1 MVGKNR
7 KRLKRREV
15 DGRSDEKEVN
25 EIPSQRRRVSDDDV
39 VVIDE
44 KENKKMEADSAE
56 ERTILPTRESLACQL
71 LVALRSENFVI
82 VEGPIGSGKTFLAWH
97 AGKNLNLPLKVMQ
110 MGDQID
116 SKSLLGSYSCTEIA
130 GQFVWKPSNFTRWL
144 AEKSLILLEDID
156 LSNADVISAIVQLV
170 AERSVVLPNGEV
182 ISLHKD
188 VRLMATTSGK
198 GKKSSVLDGVPVRIV
213 LDPFTDEELRRL
225 ISKGSPRIAHLAKT
239 LISIFRLVEGVPPTS
254 NSRRLTS
261 TDLLRGCARI
271 SKLSDLSSNIGIFT
285 ELIDVWCLAD
295 TLERSMALC
304 RTVAAPLS
312 ITDDQISF
320 HFLQRQPRL
329 SHDDQF
335 TTIGRCRISTLPYLH
350 SIQKY
355 RLGHTRNMLQLTE
368 RLAVCVQNR
377 EPVLL
382 VGETGVGKT
391 SVVQCLASMLNMS
404 LKVVNLS
411 PSTDTDD
418 LISGY
423 KPTTIFSILKPFTDF
438 YNEVFSDNFN
448 VDKNQRFLSHL
459 EICLSSGRYHDYLAV
474 TIATAEKALLRT
486 GEKDVRWASV
496 AVQGRRIL
504 SSLNSNA
511 ALFAISRGAI
521 LEAVQEGHWLLIDEV
536 NLAPPESLDAIVHAI
551 SGKVHP
557 NFRLF
562 ACMNPATDAGKRKL
576 PEGVRTKFTEFF
588 VPEIVDPH
596 QLALVVSAYLPSLKA
611 VAVSNIVNFYLSARQ
626 LHPSTFN
633 LRTLSRALMF
643 AADNIF
649 GSEDRSLYEAVN
661 VAFLTNLDTDAKAK
675 MRSRIAQVFRVSTST
690 PIPAPSSGAEN
701 YIRVEGY
708 WISRGTEL
716 PSEDTNYVI
725 TKTVKQNLADIARI
739 TSSGR
744 FPILL
749 EGETSAGKTSIIC
762 HLARITGNVIV
773 RINNHEHT
781 DVQEYMGSYVGD
793 ENGRLVFR
801 EGALVTAVR
810 NGSWVILDEL
820 NLAPTDIIEALNRL
834 LDDNRELYVPEINTV
849 IKPHPRFRLFA
860 TQNPAGI
867 YGGRKRLSRAL
878 MSRFVVL
885 RFDQIP
891 LEELSSMVCVRCGVH
906 TSAATKMIN
915 VLSKLRVRRSIS
927 GVFSAKDG
935 LMTLRDVFRWAKRL
949 VTDNTCDDWLQI
961 LANHGYFLLAGRCRN
976 QKDVAAVVEVLES
989 ELKRKVEPDRLFASN
1004 SPYMPT
1010 DIDTEGVVMTMG
1022 MRRMLVMT
1030 QQAWLRNEAVLM
1042 IGETGGGKT
1051 SLAQVI
1057 GRGRLLTINCH
1068 EKTETADLLGRLRP
1082 RENGG
1087 FAWSDGVVISA
1098 MKAGSALLV
1107 DEISLAED
1115 SVLERLNPL
1124 FEEDRTLLL
1133 SDAGVDAHA
1142 VSACDGFQIIATMN
1156 PGGDYGKKELS
1167 KALRNRFTEVWSSCD
1182 YDECELVTIFDS
1194 RLKGTARRNADT
1206 SGYSPAKLTISWIA
1220 SFFRKYLHIF
1230 RQSASV
1236 RDIVACAEIYSA
1248 CADYGLPPSTAV
1260 FEAISSV
1267 FLDALNSQQ
1276 IRMAVNFDEV
1286 RKDAQDMLRHLSGD
1300 NLVTSDSPTE
1310 VQISASG
1317 ITVGRLSIAYGP
1329 LTPQTP
1335 KAFSLHASTCISNI
1349 YRIARG
1355 LLINKPILLEGAPG
1369 CGKSSTVMALATL
1382 TGNPIT
1388 RLNLSDQTDLSDL
1401 FGCDVPTV
1409 LDDGSISFRWE
1420 DGPVLQAI
1428 KRGEWVLL
1436 DEMNLASQAV
1446 LEGLNACFDHRR
1458 ILHIPELN
1466 RTFEIPP
1473 NSNCRFFACQNP
1485 RSQGGNRRALPKS
1498 FVNRFTNIYV
1508 EDLKEEDILIILSEL
1523 EEVKRVPVD
1532 RLKAMVLI
1540 NSKLSSEH
1548 HLLGGPFSFNL
1559 RDLLR
1564 WFHLL
1569 NKNIDSATC
1578 FHMLYVK
1585 RMRSE
1590 ENRHKLISLY
1600 EKVFGESCVDHPV
1613 VLTCDEEKVR
1623 IGQICIPRSVNV
1635 RGNISNNNRL
1645 LISQTTLC
1653 YQLAT
1658 CVDMQWMPLI
1668 VGPRNSGKRSTVE
1681 NLAAI
1686 CGRQLEVIV
1695 LNSETDAQE
1704 LIGSYEQVID
1714 GSALSAAKSSLCSLL
1729 SSHVD
1734 ESCLKKMNVAED
1746 VVQLEIAA
1754 ETALIELSTN
1764 HPDLVEECR
1773 ELLASAAR
1781 TAVRFEWI
1789 DSVFVR
1795 AYLNGHWLLIEDV
1808 NLCSAAVLDRLNS
1821 CLESDGRLVISE
1833 RQSSFTALEPHPN
1846 FRVFLSMDHRNG
1858 EISRAMRN
1866 RSVEMFVTSAQ
1877 QWNRSPSDV
1886 LAVASSYGKT
1896 VSAKLSNMLCS
1907 LSTERQLHFCA
1918 LLSGM
1923 SVEEACRTVGLEYAD
1938 CEGEEQRCISV
1949 VPFIRDIFTDCYEE
1963 WLLNSWKICQD
1974 DGADCTMF
1982 LALLSTSTKVLRGK
1996 LIQKVFGGDAS
2007 HVVNRLLEIT
2017 RIMKTSSCEIDP
2029 RFNHNVSNTE
2039 CGENI
2044 QRFVVVTICEWI
2056 SFVINTVAVSPN
2068 SAEHYSR
2075 TISQFNR
2082 TAIGFKNLQLIAKV
2096 VDAIV
2101 TTLKEASHL
2110 GGENEVFSYCLR
2122 LALFVVA
2129 SRRPLDPRTGC
2140 APLYLAWDEIR
2151 EQSQMRQDTNS
2162 RKSALCKLVEQ
2173 MSEGW
2178 PVDAHANFINKYLP
2192 LYKEHRQVEPFRS
2205 AEEFERFSSLVLSPT
2220 NGSDQFEPMDITR
2233 EDDKGHIAVAQT
2245 ESPITKAL
2253 NLASVVRE
2261 IQRFFST
2268 GVVHKPASVFRSQEV
2283 LNVINWR
2290 DEISRRFAHGM
2301 ALMNSELFE
2310 KKKVLSL
2317 NCIDAFSAV
2326 FLSFW
2331 NEINFDS
2338 SLSSLSV
2345 SHLMQSELRSLA
2357 TQLWRLA
2364 SNSPIVS
2371 HLVKE
2376 ELMCAIKGLPGWTTD
2391 CSDIGDGWEGRLQT
2405 GLIIMSNALPPAET
2419 LDPVIFEEE
2428 KSAYQANV
2436 FDAVNRPLTVL
2447 SKWRD
2452 MVSRQPPE
2460 CDSCSVHPVIA
2471 SLWDIREEMKSVL
2484 EQLQDKP
2491 VVFRQDA
2498 NQYTSMCK
2506 EMRSFYGIVSAVVP
2520 VLHKLSSDA
2529 DSLRVEFDS
2538 SQLSVAAAQLRSF
2551 AVSASGFCR
2560 SMLSKFGS
2568 FLDVSMTYML
2578 GLEIFLSALH
2588 EACDLIEASERRR
2601 DLQVATA
2608 FPPKFEVKVSAKGLH
2623 SSELL
2628 AWCCRAASPM
2638 PLRLKAAVV
2647 RQQLSSAEEVQCNL
2661 EWVRQQWQK
2670 WYERNV
2676 AKAAEKDFVY
2686 RTKTEEEKE
2695 ELDVLEFFSEQEQ
2708 SQEVITDDDLL
2719 ALLDSETEA
2728 DCGGTDFNY
2737 ATALL
2742 WLRHV
2747 LSGVGYSDK
2756 NLQSSD
2762 LVLLEELVSRT
2773 STEKESAIDVY
2784 RTASL
2789 TQFRRAAEVLEPLA
2803 KRTRVIKERWP
2814 EQVSLASILESIN
2827 NFFNVHLC
2835 TSLAKMSVLFE
2846 NIIEQCEDWEKIA
2859 DRENSLRHELA
2870 PVRELL
2876 VEWKKMEVRTWGEVL
2891 NRVEKDGRMRAQ
2903 LVAFP
2908 LFDALFKNED
2918 AGADNAL
2925 IAMST
2930 EWITNASLLDYNVR
2944 LRSIR
2949 CLAEWAKLLGRQ
2961 QLSEQL
2967 LSVSGHFEQY
2977 LPLVEESLRQARE
2990 PADHALKDYVRIVKF
3005 NDLNLWNIKASSQKA
3020 HTHLY
3025 KIVRKFREAV
3035 GVQVSDVFDK
3045 LMVMDEVSDVSL
3057 PSLPEC
3063 NLSGRSRRA
3072 RQLANDVITKATTI
3086 CDVSAAV
3093 ELMEQTKTCDG
3104 SIRELINY
3112 QGDDEQ
3118 KEKQQGYARNSRQ
3131 RAVALVIKESQS
3143 IGLNARKAMVLDP
3156 EALTRNSLTDVHL
3169 DVGEE
3174 RYVRKC
3180 AGGRNA
3186 SIRKAVAPNDQLGVA
3201 TRKHLVGII
3210 DYGMAW
3216 ILKCHKKLAKWEQSC
3231 ALLSRKSSDLERLR
3245 RNIETG
3251 SFVDHQRISS
3261 MWQLIHERSAKLLKL
3276 TDAMKKRISLVPE
3289 MGAEAEQDTSSWEHP
3304 LSQLH
3309 SSSEE
3314 LETLRRT
3321 VATAHSLS
3329 SKIQQTS
3336 KLLAEFN
3343 DDIYEVSLVE
3353 SSMNLISVDLAELAN
3368 CLEPLQKWFEYEAS
3382 AAKEIWKEII
3392 STLKINSIDTTTVV
3406 TSKNCALL
3414 FIQNLYQSIVKNAS
3428 ATEMRLMDRLDFAL
3442 DALSSSGI
3450 EKVVAWVSQIVSDAA
3465 VGIMPECLDEL
3476 AGLLRVVA
3484 SLFSAMRKLLAG
3496 ALQAFAILYYTVV
3509 SMSMQL
3515 FEKGYINPIPKAEK
3529 QESGQGNTEE
3539 AGEGGGMGEG
3549 EASSS
3554 AKDVTDEM
3562 EESGQ
3567 IEGLQDDEV
3576 EPPSGSAGQNE
3587 KPIEMEEDFPEDI
3600 QDIDRN
3606 EAGENEKEDEESEEE
3621 PEPEDQLGDV
3631 DEPDE
3636 QQLDPKLWDENEKD
3650 QSPKGLDNESAAA
3663 DNKTNEM
3670 AAREDDPLAADERA
3684 DEKDDNEEDSNEQLE
3699 DDVENVDERDQER
3712 ADMDVDENCQVPEKN
3727 EHTDDVGEEPMA
3739 EGEIEDGDS
3748 SDNEEEN
3755 DEEPDGGNEEDS
3767 PNRELEP
3774 LEDND
3779 ITQNAPPGEEE
3790 GQDQKDETEA
3800 VEQGSGGEQLKE
3812 KNDQIGGVNE
3822 DELKENEEKKGEGQS
3837 KSNDNREASKG
3848 TETTANAEDANKIEV
3863 EEEDDEKKAERKRE
3877 LAQDVGE
3884 LEDKQEG
3891 EGEVDENA
3899 SQMQDAPTAERQMVG
3914 AGSLEDAKQSKM
3926 DDSATKAREQKKPEM
3941 GSEEASDAV
3950 LQNDD
3955 TMEEV
3960 QQSAIHLAPEQM
3972 FNLVEELTK
3981 ELTVS
3986 SIAEKTSSQELERRR
4001 SEERNLAEAEQ
4012 LWTAM
4017 SQTVAILAA
4026 ELAENLRLI
4035 LEPQRA
4041 SKMQGDY
4048 KSGKR
4053 LNMRRLIPYIAS
4065 DYRKDRIWMRRT
4077 KKAQRDYQVLIAV
4090 DDSASMNENKI
4101 HQVTCE
4107 SVCIV
4112 EDALRRCD
4120 AGAVSVCS
4128 FGSDVKIINAFGDH
4142 MIPGP
4147 ELLQKLTF
4155 NQSSTDLLLLLNKA
4169 KQLLEDVR
4177 TPTSEHLLIII
4188 SDGRGALA
4196 QGVDKVKAA
4205 LSALEG
4211 VTVLFIILDSGP
4223 KSICDL
4229 SVASFQGDNVVLTPY
4244 LATFPFPFYAIV
4256 KKVTQLPSILAES
4269 IRQWFEMTIE
4279 TNSI

>member
-1 MVGKNR
+1 MQPGALKLCVDYHKWKMVGKNR

-56 ERTILPTRESLACQL
+56 VENSIVEHRALIVNKSLKGLKLEGLMLDVKIPHITRYYSFLERTILPTRESLACQL
-71 LVALRSENFVI
+71 LVALRSENFVV

-239 LISIFRLVEGVPPTS
+239 LVSIFRLVEGVPPTS

-335 TTIGRCRISTLPYLH
+335 TTIGRCRISTLPSLH

-382 VGETGVGKT
+382 AGETGVGKT

-521 LEAVQEGHWLLIDEV
+521 LEAVQEGHWLLVDEV

-557 NFRLF
+557 DFRLF

-744 FPILL
+744 
-749 EGETSAGKTSIIC
+749 
-762 HLARITGNVIV
+762 
-773 RINNHEHT
+773 
-781 DVQEYMGSYVGD
+781 YMGSYVGD

-949 VTDNTCDDWLQI
+949 VTDNTCDDWLQ
-961 LANHGYFLLAGRCRN
+961 
-976 QKDVAAVVEVLES
+976 
-989 ELKRKVEPDRLFASN
+989 PDRLFASN

-1182 YDECELVTIFDS
+1182 YDECELVAIFDS
-1194 RLKGTARRNADT
+1194 RLKGTARRSADT

-1276 IRMAVNFDEV
+1276 IRMAVNIDEV

-1466 RTFEIPP
+1466 RTFEISL

-1590 ENRHKLISLY
+1590 ENRHKVFMFLITFYLALISLY
-1600 EKVFGESCVDHPV
+1600 EEVFGESCVDHPV

-1623 IGQICIPRSVNV
+1623 IGQVSGLVKLSQICIPRSVNV

-1808 NLCSAAVLDRLNS
+1808 NLC
-1821 CLESDGRLVISE
+1821 
-1833 RQSSFTALEPHPN
+1833 
-1846 FRVFLSMDHRNG
+1846 RVFLSMDHRNG

-1996 LIQKVFGGDAS
+1996 LIQKIFGGDGMLRS
-2007 HVVNRLLEIT
+2007 Y
-2017 RIMKTSSCEIDP
+2017 
-2029 RFNHNVSNTE
+2029 
-2039 CGENI
+2039 
-2044 QRFVVVTICEWI
+2044 
-2056 SFVINTVAVSPN
+2056 FVIFILYW
-2068 SAEHYSR
+2068 E
-2075 TISQFNR
+2075 
-2082 TAIGFKNLQLIAKV
+2082 GFL
-2096 VDAIV
+2096 
-2101 TTLKEASHL
+2101 
-2110 GGENEVFSYCLR
+2110 
-2122 LALFVVA
+2122 
-2129 SRRPLDPRTGC
+2129 
-2140 APLYLAWDEIR
+2140 
-2151 EQSQMRQDTNS
+2151 
-2162 RKSALCKLVEQ
+2162 
-2173 MSEGW
+2173 
-2178 PVDAHANFINKYLP
+2178 
-2192 LYKEHRQVEPFRS
+2192 
-2205 AEEFERFSSLVLSPT
+2205 
-2220 NGSDQFEPMDITR
+2220 
-2233 EDDKGHIAVAQT
+2233 
-2245 ESPITKAL
+2245 L
-2253 NLASVVRE
+2253 NL
-2261 IQRFFST
+2261 
-2268 GVVHKPASVFRSQEV
+2268 
-2283 LNVINWR
+2283 
-2290 DEISRRFAHGM
+2290 
-2301 ALMNSELFE
+2301 
-2310 KKKVLSL
+2310 
-2317 NCIDAFSAV
+2317 
-2326 FLSFW
+2326 
-2331 NEINFDS
+2331 
-2338 SLSSLSV
+2338 
-2345 SHLMQSELRSLA
+2345 
-2357 TQLWRLA
+2357 
-2364 SNSPIVS
+2364 
-2371 HLVKE
+2371 
-2376 ELMCAIKGLPGWTTD
+2376 LP
-2391 CSDIGDGWEGRLQT
+2391 
-2405 GLIIMSNALPPAET
+2405 
-2419 LDPVIFEEE
+2419 
-2428 KSAYQANV
+2428 
-2436 FDAVNRPLTVL
+2436 
-2447 SKWRD
+2447 
-2452 MVSRQPPE
+2452 
-2460 CDSCSVHPVIA
+2460 
-2471 SLWDIREEMKSVL
+2471 
-2484 EQLQDKP
+2484 
-2491 VVFRQDA
+2491 
-2498 NQYTSMCK
+2498 
-2506 EMRSFYGIVSAVVP
+2506 
-2520 VLHKLSSDA
+2520 
-2529 DSLRVEFDS
+2529 
-2538 SQLSVAAAQLRSF
+2538 
-2551 AVSASGFCR
+2551 
-2560 SMLSKFGS
+2560 
-2568 FLDVSMTYML
+2568 
-2578 GLEIFLSALH
+2578 
-2588 EACDLIEASERRR
+2588 
-2601 DLQVATA
+2601 
-2608 FPPKFEVKVSAKGLH
+2608 
-2623 SSELL
+2623 
-2628 AWCCRAASPM
+2628 
-2638 PLRLKAAVV
+2638 
-2647 RQQLSSAEEVQCNL
+2647 
-2661 EWVRQQWQK
+2661 
-2670 WYERNV
+2670 
-2676 AKAAEKDFVY
+2676 
-2686 RTKTEEEKE
+2686 
-2695 ELDVLEFFSEQEQ
+2695 
-2708 SQEVITDDDLL
+2708 
-2719 ALLDSETEA
+2719 
-2728 DCGGTDFNY
+2728 Y
-2737 ATALL
+2737 A
-2742 WLRHV
+2742 
-2747 LSGVGYSDK
+2747 
-2756 NLQSSD
+2756 
-2762 LVLLEELVSRT
+2762 
-2773 STEKESAIDVY
+2773 
-2784 RTASL
+2784 
-2789 TQFRRAAEVLEPLA
+2789 
-2803 KRTRVIKERWP
+2803 
-2814 EQVSLASILESIN
+2814 
-2827 NFFNVHLC
+2827 
-2835 TSLAKMSVLFE
+2835 
-2846 NIIEQCEDWEKIA
+2846 
-2859 DRENSLRHELA
+2859 
-2870 PVRELL
+2870 
-2876 VEWKKMEVRTWGEVL
+2876 
-2891 NRVEKDGRMRAQ
+2891 
-2903 LVAFP
+2903 
-2908 LFDALFKNED
+2908 
-2918 AGADNAL
+2918 
-2925 IAMST
+2925 
-2930 EWITNASLLDYNVR
+2930 
-2944 LRSIR
+2944 
-2949 CLAEWAKLLGRQ
+2949 
-2961 QLSEQL
+2961 
-2967 LSVSGHFEQY
+2967 
-2977 LPLVEESLRQARE
+2977 
-2990 PADHALKDYVRIVKF
+2990 
-3005 NDLNLWNIKASSQKA
+3005 
-3020 HTHLY
+3020 
-3025 KIVRKFREAV
+3025 
-3035 GVQVSDVFDK
+3035 
-3045 LMVMDEVSDVSL
+3045 
-3057 PSLPEC
+3057 
-3063 NLSGRSRRA
+3063 
-3072 RQLANDVITKATTI
+3072 
-3086 CDVSAAV
+3086 
-3093 ELMEQTKTCDG
+3093 
-3104 SIRELINY
+3104 
-3112 QGDDEQ
+3112 
-3118 KEKQQGYARNSRQ
+3118 
-3131 RAVALVIKESQS
+3131 
-3143 IGLNARKAMVLDP
+3143 
-3156 EALTRNSLTDVHL
+3156 
-3169 DVGEE
+3169 
-3174 RYVRKC
+3174 
-3180 AGGRNA
+3180 
-3186 SIRKAVAPNDQLGVA
+3186 
-3201 TRKHLVGII
+3201 
-3210 DYGMAW
+3210 
-3216 ILKCHKKLAKWEQSC
+3216 
-3231 ALLSRKSSDLERLR
+3231 
-3245 RNIETG
+3245 
-3251 SFVDHQRISS
+3251 
-3261 MWQLIHERSAKLLKL
+3261 
-3276 TDAMKKRISLVPE
+3276 
-3289 MGAEAEQDTSSWEHP
+3289 
-3304 LSQLH
+3304 
-3309 SSSEE
+3309 
-3314 LETLRRT
+3314 
-3321 VATAHSLS
+3321 
-3329 SKIQQTS
+3329 
-3336 KLLAEFN
+3336 
-3343 DDIYEVSLVE
+3343 
-3353 SSMNLISVDLAELAN
+3353 
-3368 CLEPLQKWFEYEAS
+3368 
-3382 AAKEIWKEII
+3382 
-3392 STLKINSIDTTTVV
+3392 
-3406 TSKNCALL
+3406 
-3414 FIQNLYQSIVKNAS
+3414 
-3428 ATEMRLMDRLDFAL
+3428 
-3442 DALSSSGI
+3442 
-3450 EKVVAWVSQIVSDAA
+3450 
-3465 VGIMPECLDEL
+3465 
-3476 AGLLRVVA
+3476 
-3484 SLFSAMRKLLAG
+3484 
-3496 ALQAFAILYYTVV
+3496 
-3509 SMSMQL
+3509 
-3515 FEKGYINPIPKAEK
+3515 
-3529 QESGQGNTEE
+3529 
-3539 AGEGGGMGEG
+3539 
-3549 EASSS
+3549 
-3554 AKDVTDEM
+3554 
-3562 EESGQ
+3562 
-3567 IEGLQDDEV
+3567 
-3576 EPPSGSAGQNE
+3576 
-3587 KPIEMEEDFPEDI
+3587 
-3600 QDIDRN
+3600 
-3606 EAGENEKEDEESEEE
+3606 
-3621 PEPEDQLGDV
+3621 
-3631 DEPDE
+3631 
-3636 QQLDPKLWDENEKD
+3636 
-3650 QSPKGLDNESAAA
+3650 
-3663 DNKTNEM
+3663 
-3670 AAREDDPLAADERA
+3670 
-3684 DEKDDNEEDSNEQLE
+3684 
-3699 DDVENVDERDQER
+3699 
-3712 ADMDVDENCQVPEKN
+3712 
-3727 EHTDDVGEEPMA
+3727 
-3739 EGEIEDGDS
+3739 
-3748 SDNEEEN
+3748 
-3755 DEEPDGGNEEDS
+3755 
-3767 PNRELEP
+3767 
-3774 LEDND
+3774 
-3779 ITQNAPPGEEE
+3779 
-3790 GQDQKDETEA
+3790 
-3800 VEQGSGGEQLKE
+3800 
-3812 KNDQIGGVNE
+3812 
-3822 DELKENEEKKGEGQS
+3822 
-3837 KSNDNREASKG
+3837 
-3848 TETTANAEDANKIEV
+3848 
-3863 EEEDDEKKAERKRE
+3863 
-3877 LAQDVGE
+3877 
-3884 LEDKQEG
+3884 
-3891 EGEVDENA
+3891 
-3899 SQMQDAPTAERQMVG
+3899 
-3914 AGSLEDAKQSKM
+3914 
-3926 DDSATKAREQKKPEM
+3926 
-3941 GSEEASDAV
+3941 
-3950 LQNDD
+3950 
-3955 TMEEV
+3955 
-3960 QQSAIHLAPEQM
+3960 
-3972 FNLVEELTK
+3972 
-3981 ELTVS
+3981 
-3986 SIAEKTSSQELERRR
+3986 
-4001 SEERNLAEAEQ
+4001 
-4012 LWTAM
+4012 
-4017 SQTVAILAA
+4017 
-4026 ELAENLRLI
+4026 
-4035 LEPQRA
+4035 
-4041 SKMQGDY
+4041 
-4048 KSGKR
+4048 
-4053 LNMRRLIPYIAS
+4053 
-4065 DYRKDRIWMRRT
+4065 
-4077 KKAQRDYQVLIAV
+4077 
-4090 DDSASMNENKI
+4090 
-4101 HQVTCE
+4101 
-4107 SVCIV
+4107 
-4112 EDALRRCD
+4112 
-4120 AGAVSVCS
+4120 
-4128 FGSDVKIINAFGDH
+4128 
-4142 MIPGP
+4142 
-4147 ELLQKLTF
+4147 
-4155 NQSSTDLLLLLNKA
+4155 
-4169 KQLLEDVR
+4169 
-4177 TPTSEHLLIII
+4177 
-4188 SDGRGALA
+4188 
-4196 QGVDKVKAA
+4196 
-4205 LSALEG
+4205 
-4211 VTVLFIILDSGP
+4211 
-4223 KSICDL
+4223 
-4229 SVASFQGDNVVLTPY
+4229 
-4244 LATFPFPFYAIV
+4244 
-4256 KKVTQLPSILAES
+4256 
-4269 IRQWFEMTIE
+4269 
-4279 TNSI
+4279 